1 MMSRGFEGQMHSVCV
16 TELLMLHYAC
26 RELELNNSTLGYLW
40 GNESDSPGAL
50 LPLKPQ
56 FVIA

>member
-40 GNESDSPGAL
+40 GMKAIPQAL
-50 LPLKPQ
+50 CCL
-56 FVIA
+56 